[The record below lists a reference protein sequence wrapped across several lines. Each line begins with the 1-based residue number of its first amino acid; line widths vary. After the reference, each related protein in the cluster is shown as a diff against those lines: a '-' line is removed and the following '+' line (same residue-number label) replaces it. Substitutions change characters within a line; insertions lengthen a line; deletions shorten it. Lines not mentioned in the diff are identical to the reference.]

1 MLKNQKEIEEKLG
14 IEEGKLS
21 EFINSEEEHEVDLA
35 NVVIEPKA
43 TYDEKIGNIKKQ
55 SAEMAKE
62 VTIKTIKKE
71 FSLEFEGKTE
81 GNLIEALKARDEK
94 IKEDVIK
101 DPEKRYTD
109 LKADFTTLQGK
120 LKTTE
125 EEFTNFKTTAEG
137 EKNTNEIKNS
147 FMNSIE
153 GKTTVGKS
161 TIFVEAKEKGF
172 SFEKVE
178 GEIVVKDAKGEIV
191 KNDALS
197 PLPLKDWVSEFSK
210 AYLVKEAGGGSGED
224 DDLGGGNA
232 AAGSLEAFEKEA
244 AKAGWNATEK
254 NTKMQERI
262 KAGTLKV

>member
-14 IEEGKLS
+14 LEEGQLS
-21 EFINSEEEHEVDLA
+21 EFINSEEEKEIDLEK
-35 NVVIEPKA
+35 VVIEPKDK
-43 TYDEKIGNIKKQ
+43 YEEKIGNIKKQ

-62 VTIKTIKKE
+62 VTIKKIKKE

-81 GNLIEALKARDEK
+81 ENLIEAFKARDEK
-94 IKEDVIK
+94 IKDEVIK
-101 DPEKRYTD
+101 DPEQRYTD
-109 LKADFTTLQGK
+109 LKKDFGLLQDK

-125 EEFTNFKTTAEG
+125 TEFSTFKTSVDTD
-137 EKNTNEIKNS
+137 KTVNEIKNS

-161 TIFVEAKEKGF
+161 TIFVEAKEKGY

-178 GEIVVKDAKGEIV
+178 GEIVVKDPKGEIV

-210 AYLVKEAGGGSGED
+210 PYLVKEAGGGSGEGD
-224 DDLGGGNA
+224 DNGEGNA
-232 AAGSLEAFEKEA
+232 KAGTLEAFEKEA
-244 AKAGWNATEK
+244 AKAGWDATKK
-254 NTKMQERI
+254 NTEMQARI